1 MYTKKLPFQNT
12 FEKYNRP
19 VKYKKKSRTP
29 KTYKN
34 DTRQIPG
41 KDQDT
46 AKKPE
51 RPWAMS
57 NAQHPGPR
65 PPAPDLRPPG
75 PPGSRLLPAS
85 MRSMPKRAS
94 HCNSL
99 LIQ

>member
-34 DTRQIPG
+34 DTRQYQEKTRTP
-41 KDQDT
+41 Q
-46 AKKPE
+46 KKPE
-51 RPWAMS
+51 RPWAIS

-65 PPAPDLRPPG
+65 PPAPWAPWF
-75 PPGSRLLPAS
+75 AS
-85 MRSMPKRAS
+85 VARIDAIHAETRFP
-94 HCNSL
+94 L
-99 LIQ
+99 